1 MELKS
6 RLSEDLKDALRTN
19 DEVRKTSIRS
29 IMAAVKLTEVEKG
42 SPLDDAGVVSVVQK
56 EIKQRKESIQ
66 DAEKAGRQ
74 ELINGFL
81 KEISELEKYLPKQLT
96 AEELEQLVRSAIE
109 QTGAVS
115 PTDMGKVMKIVMPL
129 VQGRAANDQVSSAV
143 RSLLSK

>member
-6 RLSEDLKDALRTN
+6 RLSEDLKDALRAN

-42 SPLDDAGVVSVVQK
+42 APLDDAGVVSVVQK

-81 KEISELEKYLPKQLT
+81 TEISELEKYLPRQLT

-115 PTDMGKVMKIVMPL
+115 PTDMGKVMKVVMPL

-143 RSLLSK
+143 RALLSK